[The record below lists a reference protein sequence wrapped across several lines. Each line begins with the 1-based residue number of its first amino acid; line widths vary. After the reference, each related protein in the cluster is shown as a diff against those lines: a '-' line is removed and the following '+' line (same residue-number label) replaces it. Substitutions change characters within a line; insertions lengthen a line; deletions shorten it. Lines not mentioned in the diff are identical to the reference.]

1 MKFIHVSDVHL
12 GIKPDV
18 GKPWSEKRAQDIWD
32 SFAEVIDAAV
42 ELKPDFLLISG
53 DLFHAQPLKRELREV
68 NYLFSRIPQTKII
81 LMASNHDYLR
91 TKSYYLTMEWE
102 ENVYFFRQEEPG
114 HFDFDEENV
123 SIYGLSYWH
132 REIGDAIYDSVI
144 PEDRSR
150 INLLLV
156 HGGDK
161 QHIPYNPKLIL
172 ENGFDYIAAG
182 HIHKGEQQI
191 PGRAVMAGS
200 LEPTDKNDVGPH
212 GYWLGT
218 IDKEHTDIHF
228 HPVKK
233 CEYCHEIYPVT
244 AKTTDL
250 ELGDWVRNLLEER
263 PGYQYFRL
271 FLRGKI
277 LPDIEFDTEKLET
290 FDRVVDVT
298 EQLLPDYDYD
308 KLKENYKGTLL
319 GNYIK
324 EMEKRPQDV
333 VTKKALEY
341 GVNALLGYKICR

>member
-12 GIKPDV
+12 GIKPDE

-32 SFAEVIDAAV
+32 SFAEVIGAAV
-42 ELKPDFLLISG
+42 ELKPG
-53 DLFHAQPLKRELREV
+53 DLFHAQPLKKELREV

-81 LMASNHDYLR
+81 LMAGNHDYLR

-114 HFDFDEENV
+114 HFDFEEENV

-132 REIGDAIYDSVI
+132 REIGEPVYDSII
-144 PEDRSR
+144 PEDLSK
-150 INLLLV
+150 INILLV
-156 HGGDK
+156 HGGDP
-161 QHIPYNPKLIL
+161 QHIPYHPKHIL

-182 HIHKGEQQI
+182 HIHKGGQQI

-200 LEPTDKNDVGPH
+200 LEPTDKNDVGSH

-218 IDKEHTDIHF
+218 INKEHTDIHF

-233 CEYCHEIYPVT
+233 CEYCHEVYPVT
-244 AKTTDL
+244 GKTTNFELCEWAKT
-250 ELGDWVRNLLEER
+250 LLAER

-271 FLRGKI
+271 FLRGKVS
-277 LPDIEFDTEKLET
+277 PDTGFDTAKLEE

-298 EQLLPDYDYD
+298 EQLSPDYDYE
-308 KLKENYKGTLL
+308 KLKENYKDTLL
-319 GNYIK
+319 GNYIE
-324 EMEKRPQDV
+324 EMERRPQDV

>member
-12 GIKPDV
+12 GIKPDE

-32 SFAEVIDAAV
+32 SFAEVIGAAV

-53 DLFHAQPLKRELREV
+53 DLFHAQPLKKELREV

-81 LMASNHDYLR
+81 LMAGNHDYLR

-114 HFDFDEENV
+114 HFDFEEENV

-132 REIGDAIYDSVI
+132 REIGEPVYDSII
-144 PEDRSR
+144 PEDRSK
-150 INLLLV
+150 INILLV
-156 HGGDK
+156 HGGDP
-161 QHIPYNPKLIL
+161 QHIPYHPKHIL

-182 HIHKGEQQI
+182 HIHKGGQQI

-200 LEPTDKNDVGPH
+200 LEPTDKNDVGSH

-233 CEYCHEIYPVT
+233 CEYCHEVYPVT
-244 AKTTDL
+244 GKTTNFELCEWAKT
-250 ELGDWVRNLLEER
+250 LLAER

-271 FLRGKI
+271 FLRGKVS
-277 LPDIEFDTEKLET
+277 PDTGFDTAKLEE

-298 EQLLPDYDYD
+298 EQLSPDYDYE
-308 KLKENYKGTLL
+308 KLKENYKDTLL
-319 GNYIK
+319 GNYIE
-324 EMEKRPQDV
+324 EMESGRRMWSQKRHWNM
-333 VTKKALEY
+333 ESMRY
-341 GVNALLGYKICR
+341 

>member
-1 MKFIHVSDVHL
+1 
-12 GIKPDV
+12 
-18 GKPWSEKRAQDIWD
+18 
-32 SFAEVIDAAV
+32 
-42 ELKPDFLLISG
+42 
-53 DLFHAQPLKRELREV
+53 
-68 NYLFSRIPQTKII
+68 
-81 LMASNHDYLR
+81 
-91 TKSYYLTMEWE
+91 
-102 ENVYFFRQEEPG
+102 
-114 HFDFDEENV
+114 
-123 SIYGLSYWH
+123 
-132 REIGDAIYDSVI
+132 
-144 PEDRSR
+144 
-150 INLLLV
+150 
-156 HGGDK
+156 
-161 QHIPYNPKLIL
+161 
-172 ENGFDYIAAG
+172 
-182 HIHKGEQQI
+182 
-191 PGRAVMAGS
+191 MAGS

-212 GYWLGT
+212 GYSLGT